1 MAGKL
6 SCLIRDPPQKSV
18 LFPQHETATGG
29 GGHHVKFIRISM
41 LLVGTRVSQVHTTYT
56 GHQPPTVNVLRRGS
70 HKCSLEWKYS
80 TTPHPQLQGKESRRR
95 RNYEP
100 RQDNNET
107 MYYLLVIIFENFP
120 RHFLLDLPT
129 AAQHHERRYFSIST
143 SSSPSTHSPSV
154 YGVPEERIKVGLCNN
169 INKIEN
175 NPSCCWEWQSG
186 GTC

>member
-1 MAGKL
+1 MVATTSSSLEYQCYWLALECHRYTRHTRAISHRL
-6 SCLIRDPPQKSV
+6 SMYYVEGVI
-18 LFPQHETATGG
+18 
-29 GGHHVKFIRISM
+29 
-41 LLVGTRVSQVHTTYT
+41 
-56 GHQPPTVNVLRRGS
+56 NVLLSGNI
-70 HKCSLEWKYS
+70 H
-80 TTPHPQLQGKESRRR
+80 PPNHPQLQGKESRRR